1 MDEPKLLYPMIKF
14 QEREKGNKKG
24 RHESWDK
31 KRSPMGRMFLQGED
45 KKGGTVPR
53 HKFARVYDTWSRNYI
68 SSLFLLF
75 PLSTCLSIQPRI
87 WCNFPA
93 TSVNCMHFRQRN
105 HQIWCTRI
113 PCPPLCEYIYPLFKK
128 EQAHTV
134 CIYIFR
140 QLYSRKTRMKDSMPR
155 AFFSSFIVKSSVSS
169 FETSFLY
176 LILGNICSNFV
187 FFLLFS
193 FLRRVTREIIYLFH
207 GQGLMYRWC
216 CFDTFHPQD
225 FLFWRVVA
233 NNCRNTTFNPNVNP
247 LVYFSLS
254 NEGKEGATASTKI
267 AISL

>member
-45 KKGGTVPR
+45 KKGGTIPR

-105 HQIWCTRI
+105 HQIRCTRI

-140 QLYSRKTRMKDSMPR
+140 QLYSRKTRMKDSKCL
-155 AFFSSFIVKSSVSS
+155 V
-169 FETSFLY
+169 L
-176 LILGNICSNFV
+176 
-187 FFLLFS
+187 FFLPSSWKALCLPSRHHFY
-193 FLRRVTREIIYLFH
+193 I
-207 GQGLMYRWC
+207 
-216 CFDTFHPQD
+216 
-225 FLFWRVVA
+225 
-233 NNCRNTTFNPNVNP
+233 
-247 LVYFSLS
+247 
-254 NEGKEGATASTKI
+254 
-267 AISL
+267 

>member
-1 MDEPKLLYPMIKF
+1 MRQKEIPRWGGCSYKEKIRRGALYRGINSLAFMILGAETIFPPSFYSFPYLLVYPFSQEFDAISPQLPWTVCTFDKGIIKF
-14 QEREKGNKKG
+14 GVHVYRVLLFANISILSLKKNK
-24 RHESWDK
+24 HT
-31 KRSPMGRMFLQGED
+31 QC
-45 KKGGTVPR
+45 
-53 HKFARVYDTWSRNYI
+53 VYIYI
-68 SSLFLLF
+68 STVVLEED
-75 PLSTCLSIQPRI
+75 TYER
-87 WCNFPA
+87 
-93 TSVNCMHFRQRN
+93 
-105 HQIWCTRI
+105 
-113 PCPPLCEYIYPLFKK
+113 FK
-128 EQAHTV
+128 
-134 CIYIFR
+134 
-140 QLYSRKTRMKDSMPR
+140 MPR

-254 NEGKEGATASTKI
+254 NEGKEGAQK
-267 AISL
+267 LP

>member
-1 MDEPKLLYPMIKF
+1 MRQKEIPRWGGCSYKEKIRRGALYRGINSLAFMILGAETIFPPSFYSFPYLL
-14 QEREKGNKKG
+14 
-24 RHESWDK
+24 
-31 KRSPMGRMFLQGED
+31 
-45 KKGGTVPR
+45 V
-53 HKFARVYDTWSRNYI
+53 
-68 SSLFLLF
+68 
-75 PLSTCLSIQPRI
+75 SIQPRI

-225 FLFWRVVA
+225 FSVEE
-233 NNCRNTTFNPNVNP
+233 
-247 LVYFSLS
+247 LS
-254 NEGKEGATASTKI
+254 RIIIETQLLI
-267 AISL
+267 RM

>member
-1 MDEPKLLYPMIKF
+1 MRQKEVPRWGGCSYKEKIRRGALYRGINSLAFMILGAETIFPPSFYSFPYLLVYPFSQEFDAISPQLPWTVCTFDKEIIKF
-14 QEREKGNKKG
+14 GVHVYRVLPFANISILSLKKNK
-24 RHESWDK
+24 
-31 KRSPMGRMFLQGED
+31 
-45 KKGGTVPR
+45 
-53 HKFARVYDTWSRNYI
+53 
-68 SSLFLLF
+68 
-75 PLSTCLSIQPRI
+75 
-87 WCNFPA
+87 
-93 TSVNCMHFRQRN
+93 
-105 HQIWCTRI
+105 
-113 PCPPLCEYIYPLFKK
+113 
-128 EQAHTV
+128 HTQCV
-134 CIYIFR
+134 YIFR

-216 CFDTFHPQD
+216 YFDTFHPQD

>member
-45 KKGGTVPR
+45 KKGGTIPR

-105 HQIWCTRI
+105 HQIRCTRI

-134 CIYIFR
+134 CIYISTVVLEEDTYERF
-140 QLYSRKTRMKDSMPR
+140 KMPR

-216 CFDTFHPQD
+216 YFDTFHPQD